1 LESKINQLISDNE
14 ILVKE
19 NNFLQKKL
27 SEIKIVQEKQEQH
40 MKEEYIELVKKNEE
54 FERFI
59 ELFIFFVKKIDLDS
73 YKHSFTKE
81 GYTILEEKLLQLESY
96 INDLKKENSLQ
107 KQSYNNENERN
118 LKYIT
123 ELKTQ
128 NKEYKYYTHNKGKLF
143 LLLKIKTKY
152 SLT

>member
-1 LESKINQLISDNE
+1 MESKLNQLISDNE

-27 SEIKIVQEKQEQH
+27 SELKTVHEKKEQH
-40 MKEEYIELVKKNEE
+40 IKEEYLEFVKKNEE

-59 ELFIFFVKKIDLDS
+59 ELFMFFVKKIDLDS
-73 YKHSFTKE
+73 YKHSFAKE

-96 INDLKKENSLQ
+96 INDIKKENSLQ

-123 ELKTQ
+123 ELKSQ
-128 NKEYKYYTHNKGKLF
+128 NQEFK
-143 LLLKIKTKY
+143 
-152 SLT
+152 